1 MSDSSE
7 PEDEQSRL
15 LEAVKGVPTTRE
27 LPAPVRSAQYSS
39 ARAAGG
45 QELAVSEDVQTY
57 LSKKLSEYIERTYE
71 GIEHLW
77 KTPLEMTG
85 DLGGVKLL
93 EASLLPV
100 QTDQPP
106 LIQPQVRRRRRHSST
121 TSSDSGEDVRLKEAA
136 VDAQDIL
143 GKGKKKKAVSANE

>member
-1 MSDSSE
+1 MDAIHFISSHTQ
-7 PEDEQSRL
+7 PPPS
-15 LEAVKGVPTTRE
+15 P
-27 LPAPVRSAQYSS
+27 
-39 ARAAGG
+39 
-45 QELAVSEDVQTY
+45 
-57 LSKKLSEYIERTYE
+57 
-71 GIEHLW
+71 
-77 KTPLEMTG
+77 
-85 DLGGVKLL
+85 GVKLL